1 MILDNL
7 SWFAEHLQTLKTHAN
22 SPKVN
27 VSLYVTKTSS
37 SSTATT
43 AESSDAEDARH
54 AYATN
59 ESDEKKVLGH
69 QVHHQTQS
77 TTIEEKGNH
86 DSFDV
91 ADDAEKAVI
100 TTTIQHDGTPRHGP
114 LTPSA
119 STSTDDLWRG
129 GHHHHGHEVKAGRP
143 DAATL
148 IREAVSSTPA
158 AGRVLV
164 AACGPEGL
172 MRVVRNTTASLI
184 RGDGPGVEL
193 HCEQFGW

>member
-37 SSTATT
+37 SSAATT

-54 AYATN
+54 QHRHT
-59 ESDEKKVLGH
+59 
-69 QVHHQTQS
+69 TQS

-100 TTTIQHDGTPRHGP
+100 TTTIQHDGTSRRGP
-114 LTPSA
+114 LIPSA
-119 STSTDDLWRG
+119 SASTDDLWRG
-129 GHHHHGHEVKAGRP
+129 GHHGHEIKAGRP

-158 AGRVLV
+158 TGRVLV
-164 AACGPEGL
+164 AACGPQGL

>member
-1 MILDNL
+1 MIPDNL
-7 SWFAEHLQTLKTHAN
+7 SWFAEHLQTLKTHVN

-27 VSLYVTKTSS
+27 VSLYVTKASS
-37 SSTATT
+37 DATTT
-43 AESSDAEDARH
+43 AESSDAEDARY
-54 AYATN
+54 AFATN
-59 ESDEKKVLGH
+59 ESNEKKALGRQH
-69 QVHHQTQS
+69 LPDQRTA
-77 TTIEEKGNH
+77 IEERSNH

-91 ADDAEKAVI
+91 ADDTEKAII
-100 TTTIQHDGTPRHGP
+100 TTTTQHNGTARHGP

-129 GHHHHGHEVKAGRP
+129 GHHHHGHEIKAGRP

-158 AGRVLV
+158 TGRVLV